1 MSIELK
7 IKSKHLA
14 FEPAIIRKEEYKLL
28 EQIRWYKKYH
38 QITSDS
44 PDPKLEELQYKR
56 HSLYCHRNWEV
67 RNEARATYLARAFI
81 KGMPYKRVE
90 NNSDFNPY
98 FNHNRIVFDRVLD
111 MVAKYGAEEDR
122 IRKYWFKDR
131 GRNDYRPEEHKVLKE
146 KIFAWFKA
154 E

>member
-28 EQIRWYKKYH
+28 EQIRWYKKHH
-38 QITSDS
+38 QITDDS
-44 PDPKLEELQYKR
+44 PDPELEKLEHKR
-56 HSLYCHRNWEV
+56 YNLYSHRKWEV
-67 RNEARATYLARAFI
+67 RNESRATYLARAFI

-90 NNSDFNPY
+90 NNSDFNQY

-111 MVAKYGAEEDR
+111 MVAKYGAKEDR
-122 IRKYWFKDR
+122 IYKYWIKER
-131 GRNDYRPEEHKVLKE
+131 NRNDYRPEEHKVLKE
-146 KIFAWFKA
+146 KIVAWFKA